1 MPADRVSVF
10 AERQSVATP
19 QAARGWSHPPYKHI
33 LLSASGCGKPHTVLR
48 NYQAHRGVGRY
59 SRVRFAHAGRLYW
72 CPAAESLSRL
82 RSPAACAMRR
92 DRLVELGAGVQA
104 DVQQHQLQQ
113 QDERARA
120 VTARGQPHRITAS
133 PLLHGLAYR
142 SRSPARSIYQAHSRG
157 VQYPAYPVC
166 ARLRVASKFKN
177 QVSPVA
183 GRVSGL
189 HTPPHTHIE
198 RARRSSWIPALPSR
212 VRPSPASQSRR
223 TFKVNR
229 PSGGRTETR
238 HGSHRVTGASL
249 GIPDAH

>member
-1 MPADRVSVF
+1 VPADRVSVF

-183 GRVSGL
+183 GPSL
-189 HTPPHTHIE
+189 WPPHTSTHPYRACTEVLMDPGAPEPGTPLPGVAKSPDLQSQPAE
-198 RARRSSWIPALPSR
+198 RRPHRDQARVPP
-212 VRPSPASQSRR
+212 
-223 TFKVNR
+223 
-229 PSGGRTETR
+229 G
-238 HGSHRVTGASL
+238 HGSFPRHT
-249 GIPDAH
+249 